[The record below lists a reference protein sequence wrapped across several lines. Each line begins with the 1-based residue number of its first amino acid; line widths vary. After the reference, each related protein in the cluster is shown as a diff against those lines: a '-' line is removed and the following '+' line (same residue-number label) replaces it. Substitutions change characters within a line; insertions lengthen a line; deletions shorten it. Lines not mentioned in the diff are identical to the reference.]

1 VAVGKALAVA
11 LRILRQ
17 FRHDPRTVFFMVV
30 APVIALA
37 LLYTIFGAPEY
48 KPFILVVNVTK
59 DFRTQLETTGAHVFR
74 SSFPYGK
81 AALEAAQADG
91 MVDGSSSKQL
101 DVYVEGSDPA
111 KTAIVLSDVAKT
123 QANLAS
129 RVQSRTPPA
138 VALPGGTILDL
149 GALLQLPPRQLR
161 VAPEV
166 HYIHGNSDLRQFDFY
181 GPVFIGVFVFFFV
194 FITSGI
200 SFVRER
206 TYGTLDRLMA
216 TPIRRW
222 QVVLGYT
229 IGFGLFALL
238 QATFVAWASIYWVG
252 FPNFGAFW
260 LVLVVAVS
268 MALVSLTLG
277 ILVSEFADTE
287 LQVIQL
293 LQIVVVPQILLSG
306 MFDLSQTPAW
316 MQTLSSLLPVSY
328 GAAAMRAVM
337 LRGASFADVLG
348 DLEVLWGF
356 LVAFFIADILA
367 LKKYRQL

>member
-1 VAVGKALAVA
+1 MRRALAVA
-11 LRILRQ
+11 VRILRQ

-30 APVIALA
+30 APVIALF
-37 LLYTIFGAPEY
+37 LLNTIFGAPEY
-48 KPFILVVNVTK
+48 KPLIFVVNVTK
-59 DFRTQLETTGAHVFR
+59 DFRTELETTGARVVR
-74 SSFPYGK
+74 ASFGYGK
-81 AALEAAQADG
+81 AALEADQGDG
-91 MVDGSSSKQL
+91 MVVGSSKQL
-101 DVYVEGSDPA
+101 DVYVEGSDPV
-111 KTAIVLSDVAKT
+111 KTGIVLRDVADT
-123 QANLAS
+123 QVHLAS
-129 RVQSRTPPA
+129 RVQSQTPPA
-138 VALPGGTILDL
+138 IALPGGTILDL
-149 GALLQLPPRQLR
+149 SALLQLPPRQLR
-161 VAPEV
+161 VAPSV
-166 HYIHGNSDLRQFDFY
+166 HYIHGDSDLRQFDFY

-229 IGFGLFALL
+229 LGFGLFALL
-238 QATFVAWASIYWVG
+238 QSTFVAWASIYWVG

-277 ILVSEFADTE
+277 LLVSEFAETE

-328 GAAAMRAVM
+328 GASAMRAVM
-337 LRGASFADVLG
+337 LRGASFPDVLG